1 MALRKLYIVVDCEN
15 DEQKEAVQTAFN
27 ELSNTRALTSRTVI
41 SMYPFF
47 KKHRYDLF
55 ELFKARVLDNSLL
68 SVRGGTLINNL
79 RKG

>member
-41 SMYPFF
+41 SMYIRFS
-47 KKHRYDLF
+47 KNI
-55 ELFKARVLDNSLL
+55 VMICL
-68 SVRGGTLINNL
+68 SCSIWSRQAVSNRCCL
-79 RKG
+79 

>member
-41 SMYPFF
+41 SMYPFS
-47 KKHRYDLF
+47 KNI
-55 ELFKARVLDNSLL
+55 VMICL
-68 SVRGGTLINNL
+68 SCSIWSRQAVSNRCCL
-79 RKG
+79 